1 MHIIAINPMLKNL
14 TFVPKSLN
22 NFFDVLANV
31 FDAFFSSKILQLV
44 VSG

>member
-14 TFVPKSLN
+14 VFVPKSLN
-22 NFFDVLANV
+22 NFFDVLAND
-31 FDAFFSSKILQLV
+31 FDAFFSSKIQLV